1 MKEERKKISFREE
14 IIISKFRFWGGF
26 IVSILLSFSLYQ
38 FFIIGRDFLRLLTFS
53 DNFNYLDF
61 SEKELFFYN
70 MFFAFLSL
78 IIGQSYFLKIIIDTN
93 KKFREKKIQFK
104 RKKITHNQNIW
115 SWFFLSW
122 FLRFATMYGFLNM
135 VGFGQKL
142 NYAPA
147 FYENINFYE
156 EYPYL
161 FILIILVLFLQSWQI
176 LSLTIR
182 NYFKYLISSFILISV
197 LSFGFTKIKL
207 IDFERYFN
215 KQNAEN
221 PYFKENIELPKI
233 HFTETLSFRNKELEI
248 FVSKK
253 GEIYFSGEK
262 RNLSEIKKILIEVN
276 SDAYYYHNFNSFVQ
290 LNIDEKTPLK
300 HIYKLKEIITNYT
313 DFKIAYSAYPE
324 NLILSKTR
332 YQDKSEGIFEG
343 RKVGLFENE
352 IILELTNENELLV
365 NNRVYNCQEIA
376 STISFLILKNKK
388 YRITIKLKKNALFSD
403 YLKLLSYAREGY
415 FKSVTLLAKEQDI
428 DPYFIYYESE
438 NILNFNTVD
447 IDDAEIIDKLKIQL
461 LNLEDE

>member
-1 MKEERKKISFREE
+1 MKEKRKKISFREE
-14 IIISKFRFWGGF
+14 ITISKFRFWSGF

-38 FFIIGRDFLRLLTFS
+38 FFIIGRDFLRILTFS

-115 SWFFLSW
+115 IWFFLSW

-135 VGFGQKL
+135 VGFGQNV

-147 FYENINFYE
+147 FYENFSFYE

-161 FILIILVLFLQSWQI
+161 FVLIILVLFLQSWQV
-176 LSLTIR
+176 LGLTIR
-182 NYFKYLISSFILISV
+182 NYFKYLIGSFILISV
-197 LSFGFTKIKL
+197 LAFGFTKINL
-207 IDFERYFN
+207 IDFENFFK
-215 KQNAEN
+215 KQHTQN
-221 PYFKENIELPKI
+221 PYIKENIELSKI
-233 HFTETLSFRNKELEI
+233 HFTERLSLRNKELEI
-248 FVSKK
+248 FISKN
-253 GEIYFSGEK
+253 GEIYFNDKKRNFNELGEK
-262 RNLSEIKKILIEVN
+262 LLEINNDENRFNK
-276 SDAYYYHNFNSFVQ
+276 FNSFVQ
-290 LNIDEKTPLK
+290 LNIDENTSLK
-300 HIYKLKEIITNYT
+300 HLYKLKKIINTYS
-313 DFKIAYSAYPE
+313 DFKIAYSAYPVD
-324 NLILSKTR
+324 LIYPKTY

-343 RKVGLFENE
+343 RKIGFYENE

-365 NNRVYNCQEIA
+365 NNSVYNCQEIA
-376 STISFLILKNKK
+376 STISKHILKSKN
-388 YRITIKLKKNALFSD
+388 YRITFKLKENALFSD

-415 FKSVTLLAKEQDI
+415 FKAITLLAKENGI
-428 DPYFIYYESE
+428 DPHFIYYESE

>member
-376 STISFLILKNKK
+376 STISCLILKNKK

>member
-14 IIISKFRFWGGF
+14 LTISKFRLWGGLL
-26 IVSILLSFSLYQ
+26 VSILLSFSLYQ
-38 FFIIGRDFLRLLTFS
+38 FFIIGRDFLRILTFS

-61 SEKELFFYN
+61 SKKELIFYN
-70 MFFAFLSL
+70 LFFAFLGL
-78 IIGQSYFLKIIIDTN
+78 IIGQSYFIKTILDTN

-115 SWFFLSW
+115 IWFFLSW

-135 VGFGQKL
+135 VGFGQKV

-161 FILIILVLFLQSWQI
+161 FVLIILVLFLQSWQTLG
-176 LSLTIR
+176 LSIR
-182 NYFKYLISSFILISV
+182 NYFKYLIGSFILISV
-197 LSFGFTKIKL
+197 LAFGFTKINL
-207 IDFERYFN
+207 IDFESYFN
-215 KQNAEN
+215 MQHAKN
-221 PYFKENIELPKI
+221 PYIKENIELPKI
-233 HFTETLSFRNKELEI
+233 HFTETLSLRNKELEI

-262 RNLSEIKKILIEVN
+262 RNLSEIKKILLQAN
-276 SDAYYYHNFNSFVQ
+276 RDAYYYHNRNSFVQ
-290 LNIDEKTPLK
+290 FNIDENTPLK
-300 HIYKLKEIITNYT
+300 YLYKLKEIITNYT

-332 YQDKSEGIFEG
+332 YQDKSEGVFEG
-343 RKVGLFENE
+343 NKLGFFKNE
-352 IILELTNENELLV
+352 IILELTNENELLL
-365 NNRVYNCQEIA
+365 NNSVYNCQEIA
-376 STISFLILKNKK
+376 TTISKLILKNKN
-388 YRITIKLKKNALFSD
+388 YRITFKLKKNALFSD

-415 FKSVTLLAKEQDI
+415 IKAVNFLAKEQEI
-428 DPYFIYYESE
+428 DPYFIYNESQ
-438 NILNFNTVD
+438 NILNFNTAD
-447 IDDAEIIDKLKIQL
+447 KDDTEIIDKLIIKD